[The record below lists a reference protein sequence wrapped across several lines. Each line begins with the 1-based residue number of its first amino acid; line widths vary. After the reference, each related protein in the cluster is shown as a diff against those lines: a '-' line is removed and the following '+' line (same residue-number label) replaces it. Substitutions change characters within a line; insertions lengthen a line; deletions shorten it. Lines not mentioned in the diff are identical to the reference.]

1 MNVALYIAR
10 RYFVARKS
18 HNIINII
25 SWISVAGIATGAF
38 AMVVVLSVFNGFEGL
53 VRSLYNVF
61 DPDLLVVPVEGKTFS
76 PDADKLSRI
85 KQLNGV
91 WFVTSVVEET
101 ALLRYGSRQDVV
113 VLKGVDNQYQFLSPV
128 NSMVIDG
135 RLLLED
141 TTRDFLVAGAGVA
154 YKLGLSLHD
163 EINPVMVYLPRRG
176 TSSMVSASGA
186 FASEPVFASGV
197 FSVQQD
203 FDTKYVLTSLRLM
216 HRLLDYSNQ
225 VTSIEIRLH
234 PEAVD
239 KAKTKDEIAA
249 ILGSGFAIKDRYQQ
263 QEMLYK
269 IMKSEKWAVFLILS
283 FIILV
288 SAFNVVGSLIML
300 IIDKRKDMAIMEA
313 MGARRSLVQRIFF
326 FEGLIISVGGAT
338 VGLVLGFLACLLQ
351 QEFGILK
358 LGNEGSTFVV
368 SSYPVEMQAG
378 DFLFTFVVV
387 LAIGLVSSVLP
398 SHQLK
403 KKYEKVVR
411 FKE

>member
-61 DPDLLVVPVEGKTFS
+61 DPDLLVIPSEGKTFS
-76 PDADKLSRI
+76 PDPDKLSRI

-225 VTSIEIRLH
+225 VTSVEIRLH

-239 KAKTKDEIAA
+239 KAKTKDKIAA

-378 DFLFTFVVV
+378 DFLFTFIVVI
-387 LAIGLVSSVLP
+387 AIGLVSSILP

-403 KKYEKVVR
+403 KKYENVVR

>member
-387 LAIGLVSSVLP
+387 LTIGLVSSILP